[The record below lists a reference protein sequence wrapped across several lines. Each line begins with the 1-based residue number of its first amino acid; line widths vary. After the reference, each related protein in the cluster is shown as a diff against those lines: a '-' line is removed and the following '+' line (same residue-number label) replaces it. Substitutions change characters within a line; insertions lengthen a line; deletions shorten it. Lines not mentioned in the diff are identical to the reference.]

1 MASRNT
7 RLANF
12 RLSDPNYL
20 AAQNIR
26 DLEATDDPKAGWMGL
41 ISKILRGK
49 MAGDARREG
58 RAAFDAGENKLTN
71 FNKHKKQYG
80 LIF

>member
-26 DLEATDDPKAGWMGL
+26 DLEATDDPKAGWVGL
-41 ISKILRGK
+41 ISKVLRLEKMITFLGNQQGK
-49 MAGDARREG
+49 
-58 RAAFDAGENKLTN
+58 
-71 FNKHKKQYG
+71 
-80 LIF
+80 II